1 MESKKKLRERI
12 EAKDIIIENL
22 RNQVDDLRDELRNL
36 KETKE
41 NAKIEKYLNNYNYAI
56 LVNTNTNTIKIWN
69 EGRFE
74 KKVRGVDFTTYSEGQ
89 MFCVPRLTIKK

>member
-22 RNQVDDLRDELRNL
+22 RNQVDDLRIELKNL

-41 NAKIEKYLNNYNYAI
+41 KAKIEKYLNNYNYAI
-56 LVNTNTNTIKIWN
+56 LVNTSTKTIKIWN

-74 KKVRGVDFTTYSEGQ
+74 KKVKEVEFTNYYEGQ
-89 MFCVPRLTIKK
+89 MFCIPRLTIKK

>member
-1 MESKKKLRERI
+1 MMETKKKLREKI

-22 RNQVDDLRDELRNL
+22 RNQVDDLKEELRSL

-41 NAKIEKYLNNYNYAI
+41 NTKIEKYLNNYNYAI
-56 LVNTNTNTIKIWN
+56 LVNNKTNTIKVWN

-74 KKVRGVDFTTYSEGQ
+74 KKSKRSGFYNL
-89 MFCVPRLTIKK
+89 F